1 MKRRLVATIAAT
13 AAALALTACGG
24 GSSDQPAAGGKTT
37 VKLAL
42 WNYATTPEFKA
53 LIEGF
58 EKANPDVDVE
68 PVDILSDD
76 YNEKLTTMLAGG
88 DNTDILTMKN
98 VIGYAQ
104 YANRG
109 QLLPLTDEAGKLD
122 PAKQSGLDAYK
133 IEDKYFALPYR
144 QDFWVLYYNK
154 ALLQQAGVP
163 ETKLENLTWADYAAL
178 AKSLSKGSGGTKVY
192 GAYQHTWRSVVQA
205 TAAAQSGG
213 DLLGGDYGF
222 LKDQY
227 AMTLDLQQ
235 AGALLPWATASSQK
249 VTYNSMFSTGKAV
262 LMPMGTW
269 YAAQL
274 LADTKSGKTKI
285 DWGVAPLPQR
295 EAGKVTTFGSPTA
308 FAVNKNSKHADA
320 AKKFVTW
327 AASEEGATAIAKVG
341 VTPSLQSQ
349 AILDTYFALPGVP
362 QDAVAKKAFKPDQ
375 VVLEMPVTDKT
386 ADVDT
391 ILTEE
396 HELIMTGEKSLD
408 AGLAEMSKR
417 VKNEVG

>member
-1 MKRRLVATIAAT
+1 VKRRLVATLAAT

-24 GSSDQPAAGGKTT
+24 GSSDEPAAGGKTT

-53 LIEGF
+53 LIDGF
-58 EKANPDVDVE
+58 ETANPDIDVE

-88 DNTDILTMKN
+88 DSTDILTMKN

-109 QLLPLTDEAGKLD
+109 QLLPLTDEASKLD
-122 PAKQSGLDAYK
+122 AAKQSGLDAYK

-154 ALLQQAGVP
+154 AMLKAAGVP
-163 ETKLENLTWADYAAL
+163 ETKLESLTWSDYAAL
-178 AKSLSKGSGGTKVY
+178 AKTLTKGDGGTKVY

-205 TAAAQSGG
+205 AAAAQSGG
-213 DLLGGDYGF
+213 DLLSGDYGF
-222 LKDQY
+222 FKDQY
-227 AMTLDLQQ
+227 AMTLDLQKS
-235 AGALLPWATASSQK
+235 GALLPWATASSQK
-249 VTYNSMFSTGKAV
+249 VSYNSMFSTGKAA

-274 LADTKSGKTKI
+274 LADTKSGKTKV

-295 EAGKVTTFGSPTA
+295 EAGKATTFGSPTA

-327 AASEEGATAIAKVG
+327 AAGEEGATAIAKAG

-362 QDAVAKKAFKPDQ
+362 QDALAKKAFKPDQ